1 MKTKN
6 LLILFTLV
14 AGLSLTSCKKTE
26 TTNPIGS
33 DGSISLKVD
42 GSTWSA
48 NLSVQAV
55 NSNGVINITGSDMS
69 AHQAAVTLIGATG
82 PGTYKVGPNGVQ
94 GNMLR
99 WTEGTGQDQTY
110 QATFI
115 LGSGTIVVDK
125 LTDSEISGTFE
136 FEGFNTA
143 QTSKTITEGKFSAK
157 F

>member
-6 LLILFTLV
+6 LLILLV
-14 AGLSLTSCKKTE
+14 LVTGITFSSCNKTE
-26 TTNPIGS
+26 TTNPAGS
-33 DGSISLKVD
+33 NGTLSLSVD
-42 GSTWSA
+42 GSSWSA

-55 NSNGVINITGSDMS
+55 NSGGVINVTGSDMS

-99 WTEGTGQDQTY
+99 WTEGTASDQTF

-136 FEGFNTA
+136 FEGYNTA
-143 QTSKTITEGKFSAK
+143 QTHKTISNGKFSAK